1 MNTEPA
7 GSSDTPESTPED
19 RTFDNIVTALNRGE
33 ALLKIVGD
41 FSAAALQKLE
51 VFNLSQLGN
60 PDTLM
65 AMDIYDRSLTEVTD
79 LLDSKGIKF
88 DRTKQV
94 TEVADEEA
102 HTLQNLGT
110 MAWKVPSGSNVELL
124 INRERVVGIRVLG
137 EQKK

>member
-94 TEVADEEA
+94 IEVADEEA

-110 MAWKVPSGSNVELL
+110 MAWKVPSGSSVELL
-124 INRERVVGIRVLG
+124 INRKRVVGIRVIG
-137 EQKK
+137 AQKP